1 MDKKL
6 AGLIGAAS
14 AVATLSGAQAATA
27 PAQSDI
33 QNVMRADSYA
43 DLLAPIPNARAVL
56 EAVDAAAAK
65 IPATA
70 KADEAFDSKVAQY
83 FYHDHHHHHHS
94 YRRFYHHHHHHGYW
108 RPRFRHHHHHHHHHN
123 YYRY

>member
-1 MDKKL
+1 MDKRL

-14 AVATLSGAQAATA
+14 AMVTISGAQPATA
-27 PAQSDI
+27 AAEPDI
-33 QNVMRADSYA
+33 QNVMRVDSYA

-83 FYHDHHHHHHS
+83 FYHDHHHHHH
-94 YRRFYHHHHHHGYW
+94 HHHHH
-108 RPRFRHHHHHHHHHN
+108 R